1 MSKEA
6 FSELEEQER
15 MMKQMI
21 KKEMITKLES
31 KIRSGDKKL
40 INRLK
45 NMLQEDGSEEIAKKY
60 KF

>member
-21 KKEMITKLES
+21 KKEMMTKLES